1 MIRLGVD
8 RVLTSGD
15 ATQIRALVMQAAG
28 RIVIMPGGG
37 INVDNVARRVHETG
51 VREIHFSVK
60 DAQKVRD
67 VLESL

>member
-1 MIRLGVD
+1 
-8 RVLTSGD
+8 
-15 ATQIRALVMQAAG
+15 
-28 RIVIMPGGG
+28 MPGGG
-37 INVDNVARRVHETG
+37 INADNVARRVQDTG